1 MVWVEP
7 SRCLVADMD
16 LIGLALM
23 YKQGSSKTL
32 QNNEATELL
41 AQVYQI
47 TSLPLT
53 SYDGRFFTPEVLVKG
68 NIEPSLISI
77 LKENA

>member
-1 MVWVEP
+1 
-7 SRCLVADMD
+7 MD